1 MSNIVYLS
9 IYQTPEGHEY
19 THHDLFTTG
28 KLSSV
33 LGCGPKKYDL
43 KSGSVSLVVAK
54 SANPSDTKDIDLGL
68 VKINNSISYNPWR
81 DYGEF
86 VCYDVDF
93 IATKTIRYNDEGQAS
108 TINEG
113 TLPNACDAIRHY
125 NRGQVTTLPE
135 GSKSNAGDR

>member
-9 IYQTPEGHEY
+9 IYQTPVGHEY

-28 KLSSV
+28 KLSST

-43 KSGSVSLVVAK
+43 KPGSASLIVAK
-54 SANPSDTKDIDLGL
+54 SSDPTDTKDIDLGL
-68 VKINNSISYNPWR
+68 VKIKNSVSYNPWR

-93 IATKTIRYNDEGQAS
+93 IATKTIKHTDEDSGAHGRIFDIARSIGNGHQNSAKTRELALYLYLQS
-108 TINEG
+108 
-113 TLPNACDAIRHY
+113 
-125 NRGQVTTLPE
+125 
-135 GSKSNAGDR
+135 

>member
-93 IATKTIRYNDEGQAS
+93 IATKTIRYNDEDS
-108 TINEG
+108 
-113 TLPNACDAIRHY
+113 
-125 NRGQVTTLPE
+125 
-135 GSKSNAGDR
+135 GSHGRIFDIARSIGNGHQNSAKTRELALYLYLQS

>member
-1 MSNIVYLS
+1 M
-9 IYQTPEGHEY
+9 
-19 THHDLFTTG
+19 
-28 KLSSV
+28 

-93 IATKTIRYNDEGQAS
+93 IATKTIRYNDEDS
-108 TINEG
+108 
-113 TLPNACDAIRHY
+113 
-125 NRGQVTTLPE
+125 
-135 GSKSNAGDR
+135 GSHGRIFDIARSIGNGHQNSAKTRELALYLYLQS